1 MSVGVHPKVE
11 PEAIDPSDVED
22 FVSAH
27 LTRTARLDRPLSESV
42 YDALLHHS
50 RGDRDLLMTLS
61 SLALFL
67 AGLESANQVESRHVD
82 AAALSRS
89 EAELTDGVISAVT
102 ADADA
107 KLLTSKFNQGT
118 RLHGRLYAGVA
129 ATMLAC
135 LAIGLSYALSPS
147 RPASPALGG
156 PFQGVDVT
164 TMAPASVAPDPPALA
179 SADPLPKVS
188 PPNAPE
194 TTVANLQ
201 SPADTPADGRTASSQ
216 DSGTASG
223 MVVAMANNPREAPPP
238 SSHVSVTFA
247 PGDVTARERAVR
259 LARYLRNNSYDAEVG
274 PLGGSRHAG
283 HVEYFFGAD
292 ASAAAQVAALLGG
305 RFGGAMLTPA
315 GPDQRRPG
323 MIEIALPPS
332 KAASS
337 SKGLSPTANSFEP
350 LHVGRN

>member
-11 PEAIDPSDVED
+11 PEAVDPSGVED
-22 FVSAH
+22 FVNAH
-27 LTRTARLDRPLSESV
+27 LIRTARLDRPLSEPV

-50 RGDRDLLMTLS
+50 RGDRHLLMTLS

-67 AGLESANQVESRHVD
+67 ADLESANQVESRHVD

-89 EAELTDGVISAVT
+89 EVELTDGVVPAVT

-107 KLLTSKFNQGT
+107 KLLTSKFSQGM

-129 ATMLAC
+129 TATLAC

-164 TMAPASVAPDPPALA
+164 AMAPASVAPDPPALA
-179 SADPLPKVS
+179 STDPPAEIS

-194 TTVANLQ
+194 IAVANPQ
-201 SPADTPADGRTASSQ
+201 SPADTPADGRTAPRQ
-216 DSGTASG
+216 DSDTASG
-223 MVVAMANNPREAPPP
+223 MVTAMANNARDAPPP
-238 SSHVSVTFA
+238 LSHVLVTFA

-259 LARYLRNNSYDAEVG
+259 LARYLRDKSYDAEVG
-274 PLGGSRHAG
+274 PLESGRHIG

-292 ASAAAQVAALLGG
+292 APAAAQVAALLGG
-305 RFGGAMLTPA
+305 GFGGAMLTPTR
-315 GPDQRRPG
+315 PDQRRPG

-332 KAASS
+332 KAVSS
-337 SKGLSPTANSFEP
+337 SKGVSPTANSFEP